1 MTIGER
7 KNAGGIYS
15 PKVPAVIRFT
25 KKHKMTRSPPKA
37 AAALPALLSLA
48 VLLNS
53 PPPCSAQQRGG
64 NGNGNNNNFYL
75 QDTYQDRGTYRD
87 RFMLDSPYNLCRD
100 PLMQTSNVT
109 ATSEAS
115 QRSSNE
121 ARLWG
126 GSAWTAEYSDFQ
138 QVIIRGEAEGGFFL
152 LFSFFAVVAFAPM
165 LADN

>member
-1 MTIGER
+1 
-7 KNAGGIYS
+7 
-15 PKVPAVIRFT
+15 
-25 KKHKMTRSPPKA
+25 MTRSPPKA

-48 VLLNS
+48 VLLNA

-64 NGNGNNNNFYL
+64 NGYGNNNNNFYL

-138 QVIIRGEAEGGFFL
+138 QVIILGGGRRLLLSFFF
-152 LFSFFAVVAFAPM
+152 FSFFAVVAFAPM